1 MTAPAKPVITQIAP
15 ANTIDFQGNVVR
27 QMRVT
32 FTVGTHGPFDV
43 TVPADQ
49 FTAVAVQAEMQKI
62 ADTVNQ
68 LTP

>member
-1 MTAPAKPVITQIAP
+1 
-15 ANTIDFQGNVVR
+15 
-27 QMRVT
+27 MRVT
-32 FTVGTHGPFDV
+32 FPVGTHGPFDV
-43 TVPADQ
+43 TVPGDQ